1 MSEDRKTIAD
11 RMYDKYMFSRNRARS
26 NRALDAT
33 WRVIILVIGL
43 SIVGLGIFFLLFPG
57 PGWAAI
63 ILGLIVLATE
73 FAWAQRVL
81 NPVRIFSSRIAVMAL
96 SNEYRYRRMV
106 VVLVGTI
113 GLTVVGYAYWARYG
127 ATMDGFGFILDPV
140 KKLMSDNGG

>member
-1 MSEDRKTIAD
+1 MSEDRNSIAN
-11 RMYDKYMFSRNRARS
+11 RMYDTYMFSRNRARS
-26 NRALDAT
+26 SKALDAT
-33 WRVIILVIGL
+33 WRIIILVIGL

-81 NPVRIFSSRIAVMAL
+81 NPVRIFSSRIAILAM
-96 SNEYRYRRMV
+96 SDEYRYRRMI

-113 GLTVVGYAYWARYG
+113 GLTAVGYAYWAKYG
-127 ATMDGFGFILDPV
+127 ATMDGFGFILDPM
-140 KKLMSDNGG
+140 KNLISGDD